1 MPLQI
6 SPGGRVL
13 YVHPVRPINQNPV
26 PNRREAMVAFQ
37 VVREKLK
44 GECAAELDILRRAL
58 TSENL

>member
-26 PNRREAMVAFQ
+26 PHRREFFEALR
-37 VVREKLK
+37 VVR
-44 GECAAELDILRRAL
+44 AALGGQCQSELDVISRAIS
-58 TSENL
+58 SEK